1 MLGEN
6 YEHLETYRNLSILVE
21 CYGLTR
27 DHPGSAAAV
36 EYLLSLQ
43 SDEGDIRGIYAD
55 QYSPNYTAAS
65 LEMMVKAGY
74 ANDPRV
80 LKAYERLLSIRMD
93 DGGWAI
99 PMRTAGV
106 MTLKEAMAKGTVR
119 PVLSRPSS
127 HWCTGIVL
135 RAMAAHPRYDRSVE
149 AVEAAMFLK
158 SRMFKADPYTDRRA
172 PSHWVGFSYPF
183 WYTDIV
189 SALDMLSRLEMP
201 FDDPDVSRAVMF
213 MKALQQDDGSF
224 KLELLRSGRPDG
236 QRWVSLAFCR
246 SMRRFH
252 GHKLLES

>member
-1 MLGEN
+1 G
-6 YEHLETYRNLSILVE
+6 
-21 CYGLTR
+21 
-27 DHPGSAAAV
+27 AAAAA

-43 SDEGDIRGIYAD
+43 SDDGDIRGIYGD

-65 LEMMVKAGY
+65 LEMMSKAGY

-80 LKAYERLLSIRMD
+80 LKAYEWLLSIRMD

-119 PVLSRPSS
+119 PVLSKPSS
-127 HWCTGIVL
+127 HWCAGVVL
-135 RAMAAHPRYDRSVE
+135 RAMAAHSRYRRTPE

-158 SRMFKADPYTDRRA
+158 SRMFKADSYTDRRA

-183 WYTDIV
+183 WWTDIV
-189 SALDMLSRLEMP
+189 SALDTLSRLEMP
-201 FDDPDVSRAVMF
+201 FDDPDVRRAVTF

-224 KLELLRSGRPDG
+224 KLKLLRSGRADG

-246 SMRRFH
+246 SLRRFH
-252 GHKLLES
+252 GRELLEC